1 MNKKWVLIFL
11 TGILILSLSA
21 CTGSPSPTQTA
32 EPTPAPTEDMD
43 MDAEEGHDDDTDVD
57 AEEGHDDDTD
67 AAADS
72 DTDSEDD
79 VDDEAATIDAAAIFS
94 TRCSSCHGADR
105 EGGGG
110 PPLLP
115 ANLTK
120 DPSAY
125 VETITNGSGQMPTW
139 GGRLSGDEINALV
152 EFIMSDS

>member
-1 MNKKWVLIFL
+1 MNKRWVLILL

-32 EPTPAPTEDMD
+32 EPTPAPTDDMD
-43 MDAEEGHDDDTDVD
+43 TDT
-57 AEEGHDDDTD
+57 EEGHDDDTD
-67 AAADS
+67 AAVDS
-72 DTDSEDD
+72 DSDSEDD
-79 VDDEAATIDAAAIFS
+79 DDEAATIDAAAIFS
-94 TRCSSCHGADR
+94 ARCSSCHGADR

-125 VETITNGSGQMPTW
+125 VETITNGSGRMPIW
-139 GGRLSGDEINALV
+139 GGQLSADEINALV
-152 EFIMSDS
+152 DFIMSDS

>member
-1 MNKKWVLIFL
+1 MNKKWVLILL

-21 CTGSPSPTQTA
+21 CTGSPSPTQTPA
-32 EPTPAPTEDMD
+32 PTPAPTDDMD
-43 MDAEEGHDDDTDVD
+43 VD
-57 AEEGHDDDTD
+57 KEEGHDDDTD
-67 AAADS
+67 AAVDSVSDS
-72 DTDSEDD
+72 DSDSEDD
-79 VDDEAATIDAAAIFS
+79 GDDEAVTIDAAAIFS
-94 TRCSSCHGADR
+94 ARCSSCHGAER

-125 VETITNGSGQMPTW
+125 VETITNGSGRMPTW
-139 GGRLSGDEINALV
+139 GGQLSTDEINALV